1 MNAARHD
8 PAAEPLGPAGLAGI
22 DLTPLL
28 DEEFQIALPDSHPLA
43 RRDRVRL
50 KDLRAETWVEGGFPD
65 CLGPLHRL
73 AEALGGEPRI
83 GFFCEDWN
91 GKQALVAGGS
101 GIMLVPTLARCSL
114 RPGVTLRPTV
124 PPLPVRRLYAA
135 SLAPPFRLPA
145 VTALLDVLAEVAREE
160 SLLPEISQ
168 ERVPASPA

>member
-1 MNAARHD
+1 LFFSVLIRLPPRPPLFPYTTLFRSVNAARHD

-73 AEALGGEPRI
+73 AAALGGEPRI

-124 PPLPVRRLYAA
+124 PPLPVQLY
-135 SLAPPFRLPA
+135 PA
-145 VTALLDVLAEVAREE
+145 TRC
-160 SLLPEISQ
+160 PCGGC
-168 ERVPASPA
+168 